1 MYIMKL
7 RIGLIGAGGFGY
19 LHLSGYKK
27 NENCELVAVASRTE
41 QHAKKAAEKFNIPK
55 YYWGDDWTKMLEEN
69 SLDAVSICS
78 PNYLHAPM
86 TIEAIKNNINILC
99 EKPICISEKEL
110 EEIETM
116 LSKNK
121 LIYFS
126 SFQKRYIGLFS
137 QIKEI
142 IDNKALGEINL
153 VRYFFSHYG
162 PYTSWK
168 PLSEQKW
175 FFDSELAGGGVLL
188 DFGVHCIDILR
199 YMLGEYH
206 EIEGYSYNT
215 SCKNIKDEDN
225 CNVLVRFENNT
236 LGVISVS
243 WCNEPM
249 ELFELYGTKGTLKI
263 NLHLTES
270 LSFAPK
276 RLKRNQF
283 IKNALEYKP
292 TSDIGQHLLIDH
304 FINCILEGKQEHPD
318 FNDGKRATEFVL
330 KAYSLKK
337 S

>member
-7 RIGLIGAGGFGY
+7 KVGLIGAGAFGY
-19 LHLSGYKK
+19 EHLKGYQN
-27 NENCELVAVASRTE
+27 NEHCELVAVASRTE
-41 QHAKKAAEKFNIPK
+41 QSAKKAAKKFNVPK
-55 YYWGDDWTKMLEEN
+55 WYFGDDWIKMLQEEN
-69 SLDAVSICS
+69 LDVVSICS

-86 TIEAIKNNINILC
+86 TIEAIKNNVNILC

-110 EEIETM
+110 EEIEIM
-116 LSKNK
+116 LNK
-121 LIYFS
+121 KKFIYFS

-137 QIKEI
+137 IIKEI
-142 IDNKALGEINL
+142 IDNKALGDINL

-168 PLSEQKW
+168 AFSKQKW
-175 FFDSELAGGGVLL
+175 FFDSKMAGGGVLL
-188 DFGVHCIDILR
+188 DLGVHCIDILR
-199 YMLGEYH
+199 YLIGEYR

-215 SCKNIKDEDN
+215 SCKKIKDEDN
-225 CNVLVRFENNT
+225 GTVLVRFENDI

-249 ELFELYGTKGTLKI
+249 ELLELYGTQGTLKI
-263 NLHLTES
+263 NPHSSEP

-276 RLKRNQF
+276 KLKRNQF
-283 IKNALEYKP
+283 VKKALVYKP
-292 TSDIGQHLLIDH
+292 TNDIAQHLLIDH
-304 FINCILEGKQEHPD
+304 FINCVLEGIQEHPD
-318 FNDGKRATEFVL
+318 FNDGRRATEFVL